1 MFHFGKT
8 DRMKFSAFFGLC
20 LTGFATILS
29 ADIYHSVEVSELNF
43 GEESESAQKAMKAAP
58 MVLP

>member
-1 MFHFGKT
+1 
-8 DRMKFSAFFGLC
+8 MKFSAFFGLC